1 MKKEEIREEGT
12 IITKKGMQL
21 ISKLLASGQALAF
34 TKVEIGSGHAVS
46 GTDLENLTCLVSY
59 VRDGHI
65 AKCFPSPEKNLASVV
80 CQVSSIGTKSGFV
93 ATEAGLYA
101 QDPDV
106 GEILYAYLDM
116 WDDPQYIYE
125 ESSAISK
132 FFEITMSVVISKV
145 QNVTAIISPYSMIS
159 REEFNE
165 LLEEIARRGRVT
177 INTADKKLE
186 ENEIRLIAGKL
197 PWGAAAAAGIRNADG
212 SISAAATSDG
222 RRIGIK
228 QG

>member
-1 MKKEEIREEGT
+1 
-12 IITKKGMQL
+12 
-21 ISKLLASGQALAF
+21 
-34 TKVEIGSGHAVS
+34 
-46 GTDLENLTCLVSY
+46 
-59 VRDGHI
+59 
-65 AKCFPSPEKNLASVV
+65 
-80 CQVSSIGTKSGFV
+80 
-93 ATEAGLYA
+93 
-101 QDPDV
+101 
-106 GEILYAYLDM
+106 
-116 WDDPQYIYE
+116 
-125 ESSAISK
+125 
-132 FFEITMSVVISKV
+132 MSVVISKV